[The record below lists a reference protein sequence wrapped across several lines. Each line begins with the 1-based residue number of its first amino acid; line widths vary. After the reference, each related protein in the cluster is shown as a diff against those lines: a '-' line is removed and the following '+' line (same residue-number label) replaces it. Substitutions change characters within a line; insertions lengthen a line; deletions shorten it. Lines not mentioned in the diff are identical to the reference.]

1 MMLSIVAVSI
11 AAFLAVIIGTA
22 AGLTAKDFA
31 GGVWPT
37 VFTLPLVGLPI
48 GFLLIV
54 ALLITT
60 GIRRSREARADAAS
74 NVQPKAS
81 KKKK

>member
-1 MMLSIVAVSI
+1 MMLAIVGLSI

-31 GGVWPT
+31 SGVWPT
-37 VFTLPLVGLPI
+37 VYTLPLVGLPI

-54 ALLITT
+54 VLLITT
-60 GIRRSREARADAAS
+60 GIRRSREARADTAS

>member
-1 MMLSIVAVSI
+1 MMLSIVGVSI
-11 AAFLAVIIGTA
+11 AAFLAVIIATA

-31 GGVWPT
+31 GGVWPA

-60 GIRRSREARADAAS
+60 GLRRSREARADAAS
-74 NVQPKAS
+74 NVPVKAS
-81 KKKK
+81 KKK